1 MLVNDPISKTIRNFP
16 HAEIEGPN
24 FVATITSLATGDTNR
39 AALLECVFALHHFL
53 LAVRGV
59 EIKHIHMMCPPSIT
73 GKSQWVL
80 EELISITLLNEVTTQ
95 NVGVIY
101 RTSSS
106 VYKIG
111 NFDHDHSLQGQ
122 VIYSAE
128 MLDFHVP
135 TPSTSHSALDF
146 PKLIGPL
153 D

>member
-1 MLVNDPISKTIRNFP
+1 MFANDPISKTIRSFP

-39 AALLECVFALHHFL
+39 AALIECVFALRHFL
-53 LAVRGV
+53 LAARDI

-73 GKSQWVL
+73 GKSHWLL
-80 EELISITLLNEVTTQ
+80 EELISITLIGEVVAENE
-95 NVGVIY
+95 GIIY
-101 RTSSS
+101 QTCSS

-111 NFDHDHSLQGQ
+111 NFDHDHPPKGH

-128 MLDFHVP
+128 MLNFHVP
-135 TPSTSHSALDF
+135 IRSTNHSEFAY